1 MIRTVRLIFLK
12 EELFVTFEEVW
23 VSVTA
28 FLAETG
34 WRIFEVLAVLVLGV
48 IVIKIILRLLK
59 AAFLKSPVDNSV
71 SGFILSVL
79 RVVFYV
85 VLAFIVANM
94 MNIPL
99 TSFVAIVSAVGLA
112 VGLALQDSLANLA
125 NGVVIIGT
133 KPFRE
138 GDLVQIGSVTGKVKS
153 IRMLTVELITTD
165 NRKVV
170 LPNSEVT
177 SSTVINHSARP
188 TRRIE
193 WVFGVSYDSDIDEV
207 MSVIRQCLSENTAI
221 LREPEPFVRLQEQ
234 AASSLNFLVRAWV
247 NTEDR
252 DEAYYDIMEAVFRA
266 FGEHRIE
273 IPYNKLDV
281 RVLSVR
287 PEDGKEQ

>member
-1 MIRTVRLIFLK
+1 M
-12 EELFVTFEEVW
+12 TFEEVW
-23 VSVTA
+23 ASVTA

-48 IVIKIILRLLK
+48 IIIKIILRLLK

-207 MSVIRQCLSENTAI
+207 MSVIRQCLSENAAI

-287 PEDGKEQ
+287 PEDGKKQ